1 MTPDLKKILNSDTD
15 GLVTYEYLANHID
28 SCDDIIDDLI
38 ENIIRVDKS
47 GQFVASTARY
57 LNAIDSEKFDDAIS
71 KLIAAAIEK
80 DREHRYLGVYR
91 HPEPPSWVP
100 RIWGEDYAARAEE
113 LKVSDDNF
121 RRIYKRLFP
130 TGF

>member
-1 MTPDLKKILNSDTD
+1 MNSDLKKILNSDTN

-57 LNAIDSEKFDDAIS
+57 LNAIDSEKFADAIS

-80 DREHRYLGVYR
+80 DREHRYLGDLLQG
-91 HPEPPSWVP
+91 
-100 RIWGEDYAARAEE
+100 IWGEDYAARAEE
-113 LKVSDDNF
+113 LKATDDNF
-121 RRIYKRLFP
+121 RRIYKRLYP